1 MPTNDAELA
10 AACAALP
17 PTERAKL
24 DWTAEVDDED
34 AAKSASAL
42 SEAFV
47 AAQKDLTVTQR
58 RAAFSTLVREVV
70 LEGDMAFDGAPLR
83 LLEALARGLADKGK
97 YKRENGRDAVSGLIT
112 LLRRSPDYVPS
123 TEDDARAF
131 AGSAWDAAAFQGRD
145 PARDER
151 RARGRRAGC
160 ADVVPAAAKLIDGGA
175 STDRRPG
182 LRRRRRERRAGRG
195 GARRARRA
203 RKRRLGPPWRPA
215 CRREGDAGPSRPR
228 RSPRP
233 SRGARPRTASGPRP
247 ASRTGRGRIKCRAR
261 GPVAAALLRKCCRGG
276 TVAEA
281 DAADVVAERLA
292 ACDDPTTLT
301 AFCRAAH
308 ASAAAR
314 SDYRGPSRR
323 WRDVQRRW
331 RRF

>member
-112 LLRRSPDYVPS
+112 LLRRV
-123 TEDDARAF
+123 
-131 AGSAWDAAAFQGRD
+131 AGLRSFNQGRRAGLRWTCLGRCGLPGLD

-151 RARGRRAGC
+151 RARGRRESF
-160 ADVVPAAAKLIDGGA
+160 ADVKTGGGEVDRRGA
-175 STDRRPG
+175 STEAVRACVGGDANGALAAAALVERGAPVADARAAMAACVAHEG
-182 LRRRRRERRAGRG
+182 DAWALAAATLAAAFARRAGG
-195 GARRARRA
+195 RRVAA
-203 RKRRLGPPWRPA
+203 
-215 CRREGDAGPSRPR
+215 
-228 RSPRP
+228 
-233 SRGARPRTASGPRP
+233 RP
-247 ASRTGRGRIKCRAR
+247 ASRRGPRPHQMPRPRASRGRAP
-261 GPVAAALLRKCCRGG
+261 GKCCRGG
-276 TVAEA
+276 TLPEA
-281 DAADVVAERLA
+281 DAADVLMERLRHLRRSYDLGGLLPRGA
-292 ACDDPTTLT
+292 RRRPRGATT
-301 AFCRAAH
+301 
-308 ASAAAR
+308 
-314 SDYRGPSRR
+314 RGPSRR